1 MRLTGLDDTD
11 IRLDRNGQP
20 VVDSEGN
27 IQTVS
32 GDDCWFQDILAESLE
47 QEGELLHEDE
57 EGRWSYGFGLL
68 DFIGEGDN
76 EQIQE
81 DIYARVREKL
91 TKRDF
96 IEPSS
101 IKTVLDPPTTKG
113 ERELHISFSKVDETD
128 ERNIDIRVNDTEV
141 VIE

>member
-68 DFIGEGDN
+68 DFANDTDGE
-76 EQIQE
+76 QLQE

-101 IKTVLDPPTTKG
+101 IKTVLDPPNTKG

>member
-1 MRLTGLDDTD
+1 MRLTGLEDTD
-11 IRLDRNGQP
+11 IALDENGQP
-20 VVDSEGN
+20 VVDGEGN

-32 GDDCWFQDILAESLE
+32 GDDCWFQDILAESLT

-68 DFIGEGDN
+68 EFAN
-76 EQIQE
+76 EADEEQLQE
-81 DIYARVREKL
+81 DIYARVREKI

-101 IKTVLDPPTTKG
+101 IRTVLTPRNIRG
-113 ERELHISFSKVDETD
+113 ERELSIRFSKIDEND